1 MIAQSTAIVHAKVT
15 GSYSAVRGAG
25 IYTFYRLQVS
35 ETLKPAGQPANQTM
49 DVAVPGGAANGMLQT
64 VPGAP
69 KIDAGADY
77 VLFLWTSRS
86 GLTQV
91 IGLSQGLFRMTQD
104 STGNAIIVRPASTV
118 LMLGKNGAA
127 ITDQSTTLRWS
138 DVRSQIR
145 SAVGN

>member
-35 ETLKPAGQPANQTM
+35 ETLKPAGQAYQTM
-49 DVAVPGGAANGMLQT
+49 DVGVPGGAANGMLQT

-104 STGNAIIVRPASTV
+104 SSGNAIIVRPASTV
-118 LMLGKNGAA
+118 LTLGKNGAA
-127 ITDQSTTLRWS
+127 VTGQSTTLRWS

-145 SAVGN
+145 GAVGN